1 MVYVTDNARKILAST
16 ASATQALVN
25 EYLAAHATNV
35 VYAGIPY
42 TFEYEFSR
50 FIHKENELPVQTAKL
65 QVRNI
70 NLLYNNTGFFNI
82 KVNVTPGTIKIPD
95 PNVIILPSSTLASG
109 DATVTVSNTNS
120 LKAGMPVSG
129 HGVPL
134 GTTIS
139 SITDTTTLELSAN
152 AYLTSDAITLTFNSG
167 QTISTTPRTNYSKNF
182 SGMLTNTS
190 AFGEYKLLSGSF
202 KSSVMT
208 NSSNCNI
215 ILENDQYLP
224 CAFMSA
230 EWEGFL
236 HKRNQRV

>member
-1 MVYVTDNARKILAST
+1 MEDDTAVLLDRRVKLTYNQTVAADLPYYADIPSNIVYVDDNARKIGSIAD
-16 ASATQALVN
+16 VN
-25 EYLAAHATNV
+25 EYLSDSDNQDNV
-35 VYAGIPY
+35 VYAGIPF
-42 TFEYEFSR
+42 TFEYEFSK

-70 NLLYNNTGFFNI
+70 HLLYSKTGFFNV

-95 PNVIILPSSTLASG
+95 G
-109 DATVTVSNTNS
+109 
-120 LKAGMPVSG
+120 AG
-129 HGVPL
+129 
-134 GTTIS
+134 GTT
-139 SITDTTTLELSAN
+139 TV
-152 AYLTSDAITLTFNSG
+152 
-167 QTISTTPRTNYSKNF
+167 TPRTNYSKNF

-190 AFGEYKLLSGSF
+190 SFGEYKLLSGTF

-208 NSSNCNI
+208 NSANCNI
-215 ILENDQYLP
+215 ILENNEYLP